1 MLPQVCAQ
9 LGVRGPVA
17 LVTAGWRHD
26 EPRDEPL
33 REALSSEVRNLRL
46 YAAFRVLE
54 REAHELVA
62 AYTLKQSMLRRVKE
76 RYRAALVPAIAACR
90 ELYTRRRDPG
100 CVWFKQAIRNIQSV
114 DALFLAEAD
123 RLHAEYHAAH
133 PPLGNARVRVERA
146 RIEAALD
153 GTDAVLLAGGHVGV
167 LRNRL
172 QFFGFED
179 LLPGR
184 TIIAWSAGAMALTD
198 RVYLFHDHTTYGVGL
213 AEVLDR
219 GLGLL
224 PGVVF
229 LPHARQR
236 LDLGDP
242 ENIAILARRLGPAVA
257 VGLQNGATLSGPRL
271 TSTGAPDAALLLGA
285 DGSVRPLRE
294 VHAPDP

>member
-1 MLPQVCAQ
+1 VCAT

-17 LVTAGWRHD
+17 LISAGWRHD

-33 REALSSEVRNLRL
+33 REALALEVRNLAL

-54 REAHELVA
+54 REAHDLVA
-62 AYTLKQSMLRRVKE
+62 AYTLKQAMLRRVKE
-76 RYRAALVPAIAACR
+76 RYRAALVPAITACR

-100 CVWFKQAIRNIQSV
+100 CAWFQQAIRNIQAV
-114 DALFLAEAD
+114 DSLFVAEAD
-123 RLHAEYHAAH
+123 RLHAEFEAAH
-133 PPLGNARVRVERA
+133 APHRHPRVRAERA
-146 RIEAALD
+146 RIEATLD
-153 GTDAVLLAGGHVGV
+153 GTHAVLIAGGHVGV

-172 QFFGFED
+172 QFFGFDE
-179 LLPGR
+179 LLRGR
-184 TIIAWSAGAMALTD
+184 TLIAWSAGAMALTD
-198 RVYLFHDHTTYGVGL
+198 RVILFHDHTTYGIGL

-229 LPHARQR
+229 LPHAQQR

-242 ENIAILARRLGPAVA
+242 ENVAILARRLGPAVA
-257 VGLQNGATLSGPRL
+257 VGLQNGATLTGPRL
-271 TSTGAPDAALLLGA
+271 TSTGAPDAALLLGR
-285 DGSVRPLRE
+285 DGTVSPLRE